1 MTIEN
6 MLKMQT
12 CYNMTTYN
20 KTSTTE
26 NWVRS
31 FFQTEPTHRPGTLF
45 MYDTSSSHTLC
56 ALVEKLTGE
65 KMLDYLKEKLLR
77 QIGFSEESYIIEDP
91 FGTSMGG
98 SGLMATPEDLLR
110 TGCMLLKQEKGS
122 YAARATEPRTAT
134 QLLQPTVHLY
144 YTNRTRLNSEEIGDR
159 KMKREVDL
167 NEISDGRLY
176 SSGDMVKVDCHDCE
190 GCSACC
196 QGMGNSIILDPMDLW
211 RLQLGKKENF
221 DTLLANYL
229 ELNVVDGMVLPNLKM
244 AGEEEACLF
253 LKDGRCS
260 IHGYRPGICRLFPLG
275 RIYEENGFKYFIQVH
290 ECKKQERGKVKI
302 KKWLGIADQKRYEDF
317 VWRWHTFLKNCE
329 EGMKELDEQ
338 NAKVLTVV
346 VLRNFYQMPYQAE
359 EEAQFYPEF
368 EERLERLNAMFGF

>member
-1 MTIEN
+1 
-6 MLKMQT
+6 
-12 CYNMTTYN
+12 
-20 KTSTTE
+20 
-26 NWVRS
+26 
-31 FFQTEPTHRPGTLF
+31 
-45 MYDTSSSHTLC
+45 
-56 ALVEKLTGE
+56 
-65 KMLDYLKEKLLR
+65 
-77 QIGFSEESYIIEDP
+77 
-91 FGTSMGG
+91 
-98 SGLMATPEDLLR
+98 
-110 TGCMLLKQEKGS
+110 
-122 YAARATEPRTAT
+122 
-134 QLLQPTVHLY
+134 
-144 YTNRTRLNSEEIGDR
+144 
-159 KMKREVDL
+159 MKRKVDL

-302 KKWLGIADQKRYEDF
+302 KKWLGIA
-317 VWRWHTFLKNCE
+317 E
-329 EGMKELDEQ
+329 EI
-338 NAKVLTVV
+338 
-346 VLRNFYQMPYQAE
+346 
-359 EEAQFYPEF
+359 
-368 EERLERLNAMFGF
+368 